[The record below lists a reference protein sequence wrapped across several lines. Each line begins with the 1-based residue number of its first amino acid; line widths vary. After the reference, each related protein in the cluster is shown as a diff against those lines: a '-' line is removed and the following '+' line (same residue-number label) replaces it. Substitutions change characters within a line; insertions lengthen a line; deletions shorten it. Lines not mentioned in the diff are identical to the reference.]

1 MMRQIFLTILLFV
14 ATAGYSFAQQPR
26 FEGKAPQA
34 VVAGDK
40 FQLVYTLNDEGSDIR
55 LPALQDFQ
63 ILMGP
68 STSYSQSTSIVNGKV
83 TRETTYSFTFI
94 LKALKEGSF
103 TIPPASIMVDDK
115 KVSSNAVK
123 LKVVKGNAHSVQG
136 RNQTGTTSTATGVS
150 DKDVFIKVIPSK
162 RNVYKGES
170 LTLTTKLYSRVSI
183 QGSSGEKNPD
193 LSSFI
198 QQKLEVPGM
207 GSFSSKENIDGY
219 LYDVAVID
227 VKLLFPQKSGKIT
240 IDPFELELGIRKR
253 VARRSHSIFDDFFDS
268 NYRVVKQKVKSKP
281 ITLTVK
287 PHPTNR
293 PAGFS
298 GGVGKLD
305 MKVNVTK
312 REAKVNDGITLK
324 VTISGTGN
332 NKFVEEPAIKFPAD
346 FDDFDAK
353 ISNNITNTAS
363 GMKGTKTFEYLLIP
377 RHAGTFTIPSI
388 KFSYFD
394 PGAGSYKSKN
404 SSPITIHVEKGESDD
419 EMSGT
424 VVRSNVTRENVKFIG
439 KDIRHIKTGKTVL
452 KPIGTFLFGS
462 LKFSLALL
470 IPLFLFILI
479 YLLNRKRLAD
489 NANMVMVRTKKA
501 NKVAKKRL
509 KKSAHLLKTG
519 EKEAFYEEVLKALY
533 GYLSDKLSL
542 PLSELSKD
550 NAKEIL
556 MESKVS
562 EELVQAFM
570 DVLDTCEFARYAPAS
585 GSGEMDKLYQKTIE
599 TISKLENQV
608 KR

>member
-1 MMRQIFLTILLFV
+1 MRQIFLTILLFV
-14 ATAGYSFAQQPR
+14 ATAGYCLAQQPT

-40 FQLVYTLNDEGSDIR
+40 FQLVYTLNAEGSDIR

-68 STSYSQSTSIVNGKV
+68 STSYSQSTSIINGKV

-94 LKALKEGSF
+94 LKALKEGSY
-103 TIPPASIMVDDK
+103 TIPPASILVDDEK
-115 KVSSNAVK
+115 ITSNPVK
-123 LKVVKGNAHSVQG
+123 LEVVKGNTPATQSPG
-136 RNQTGTTSTATGVS
+136 QTGTTTTDAGVS
-150 DKDVFIKVIPSK
+150 DQDVFITVIPSK

-183 QGSSGEKNPD
+183 QGSSGEKTPD

-207 GSFSSKENIDGY
+207 GRFSSKENINGY
-219 LYDVAVID
+219 LYDVATID

-240 IDPFELELGIRKR
+240 IDPFELELGIRQR
-253 VARRSHSIFDDFFDS
+253 VARRSQSIFDDFFDS
-268 NYRVVKQKVKSKP
+268 NYRVVKQPVKSKP
-281 ITLTVK
+281 ITITVK
-287 PHPTNR
+287 PLPANA

-298 GGVGKLD
+298 GGVGNLD

-312 REAKVNDGITLK
+312 QEAKVNDGITLK
-324 VTISGTGN
+324 IDVTGTGN
-332 NKFVEEPAIKFPAD
+332 HKFVEEPQIKFPAD

-363 GMKGTKTFEYLLIP
+363 GMTGSKSFEYLIIP
-377 RHAGTFTIPSI
+377 RHAGDFTIPSI

-394 PGAGSYKSKN
+394 PASGNYKSKN
-404 SSPITIHVEKGESDD
+404 SSPITIQVAKGEADD

-439 KDIRHIKTGKTVL
+439 KDIRHIKTGKVTL

-462 LKFSLALL
+462 LSFILAFL
-470 IPLFLFILI
+470 IPLLVFILI
-479 YLLNRKRLAD
+479 YLINRKRLAD
-489 NANMVMVRTKKA
+489 NANLVMVRTRKA
-501 NKVAKKRL
+501 NKVANKRL
-509 KKSAHLLKTG
+509 KKAAHLLKTG
-519 EKEAFYEEVLKALY
+519 EREAFYEEVLKALY

-556 MESKVS
+556 MKSKVS

-570 DVLDTCEFARYAPAS
+570 DVLDTCEFARYSPSS
-585 GSGEMDKLYQKTIE
+585 GTGEMDQLYQKTIT